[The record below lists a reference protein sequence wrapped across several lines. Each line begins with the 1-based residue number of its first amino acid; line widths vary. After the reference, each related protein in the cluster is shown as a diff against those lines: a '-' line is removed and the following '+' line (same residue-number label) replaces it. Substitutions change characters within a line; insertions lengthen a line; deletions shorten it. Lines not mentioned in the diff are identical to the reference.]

1 MIRRNTFISRTD
13 VGAYRSIG
21 VSGSPAFQSSGQIF
35 DVLER
40 RLSKRHRQVFAE
52 PVTDGRSQDIDWWT
66 DAEGPVTAYADMSPE
81 EQDALRQ
88 EVGGLFSDIEQTAQ
102 SLITANKGDSAAVGA
117 LLRAAMQ
124 SPAPVGLYRV
134 GESPVVILWGHEPQT
149 NQVSPI
155 MADPVR
161 PPPPGTPPI
170 TPDAPLPQEEEPEE
184 RRGWIF
190 PAWLRWLLLALLLLL
205 LAFFLLRACA
215 PDILDL
221 RTQPTSESSTEP
233 EVDPPL
239 QEELQDPPREENV
252 LGVDDNTAED
262 NRDTPVVIAPDTAPD
277 RTNDPDVVVI
287 TPEREAELVILL
299 DQERLREDELR
310 RRIALLEAQIAEKQ
324 RECPSGICV
333 PQQTLP
339 EDVPVELVPQQVPD
353 AEPEIPQDTDVME
366 QPPQETEA
374 QAPPPQQPPQEETPP
389 LETPPQEP
397 DQAQESCPPERQ
409 PFDAPEV
416 VVVLDTSGSMAIDV
430 SVPASRIEA
439 LVARADAGDVSAIRE
454 LDSLTGAEGSR
465 RIDQAQSALNNMIAN
480 LPEDVDVGFIEF
492 GSCDSI
498 VNHAFYPM
506 SRRAEL
512 MSKIE
517 ATEPNAGTPLAR
529 ALERAGNIIKGRTA
543 EDKGV
548 IVLVSDGYGTC
559 GGDACAA
566 ARAIAAQKPG
576 VVINV
581 VTLGSYSE
589 AQCIAQ
595 AGNGRVFD
603 AEGGDIRDAIV
614 KASEEPPLPPHC
626 R

>member
-1 MIRRNTFISRTD
+1 
-13 VGAYRSIG
+13 
-21 VSGSPAFQSSGQIF
+21 
-35 DVLER
+35 L
-40 RLSKRHRQVFAE
+40 
-52 PVTDGRSQDIDWWT
+52 
-66 DAEGPVTAYADMSPE
+66 
-81 EQDALRQ
+81 
-88 EVGGLFSDIEQTAQ
+88 
-102 SLITANKGDSAAVGA
+102 
-117 LLRAAMQ
+117 
-124 SPAPVGLYRV
+124 
-134 GESPVVILWGHEPQT
+134 
-149 NQVSPI
+149 
-155 MADPVR
+155 
-161 PPPPGTPPI
+161 
-170 TPDAPLPQEEEPEE
+170 
-184 RRGWIF
+184 
-190 PAWLRWLLLALLLLL
+190 
-205 LAFFLLRACA
+205 
-215 PDILDL
+215 
-221 RTQPTSESSTEP
+221 SESG
-233 EVDPPL
+233 
-239 QEELQDPPREENV
+239 R
-252 LGVDDNTAED
+252 A
-262 NRDTPVVIAPDTAPD
+262 I
-277 RTNDPDVVVI
+277 
-287 TPEREAELVILL
+287 AELAA
-299 DQERLREDELR
+299 R
-310 RRIALLEAQIAEKQ
+310 R
-324 RECPSGICV
+324 
-333 PQQTLP
+333 
-339 EDVPVELVPQQVPD
+339 
-353 AEPEIPQDTDVME
+353 
-366 QPPQETEA
+366 
-374 QAPPPQQPPQEETPP
+374 
-389 LETPPQEP
+389 
-397 DQAQESCPPERQ
+397 
-409 PFDAPEV
+409 DAPEV

-566 ARAIAAQKPG
+566 ARAIAAEKPG